1 MNKIELIKWFQEL
14 ISSRDYLDLD
24 QQTIELLDKDIA
36 IYLAKYYQDSVLIKL
51 PPFEIAFFEWMR
63 QVDYSAWSDLWT
75 SKDIVNSDE
84 QHNEPYIVSISFL
97 PNLLDKHRGLPIC
110 DLLEVDNYYFT
121 EDHIV
126 GKESGFLLDSIK
138 SMFLEKKKLTIAQM
152 LLLEISFFPID
163 IWHFAYKHKLDLSD
177 AKNAVKELVD
187 DNVLLHLVSAE
198 HIAGF
203 IE

>member
-51 PPFEIAFFEWMR
+51 PPFEIAFFEWMK
-63 QVDYSAWSDLWT
+63 QVDYSAWSDLWA

-97 PNLLDKHRGLPIC
+97 PNLLDKHRGFPIC